1 MYANPKYV
9 DTFLYTPNEKKILKI
24 FFAKDYSF
32 NQSFE
37 IFLVACEHWDAVM
50 LALSNAVR
58 TQCRQWKLPPPH
70 QPSLSTIHEESQL
83 KS

>member
-37 IFLVACEHWDAVM
+37 IFLVACEH
-50 LALSNAVR
+50 
-58 TQCRQWKLPPPH
+58 
-70 QPSLSTIHEESQL
+70 
-83 KS
+83 